1 MNKRVFLLAVI
12 LLGLA
17 LANPISAHTPYS
29 KPVKY
34 REFYENG
41 KLKVKGKLVDGQK
54 HGQWYY
60 YAPNQLLQK
69 RERYKKGKL
78 KQTFIYNEKGLL
90 ITIIMEDGRIIPQ
103 KACGCG

>member
-1 MNKRVFLLAVI
+1 MGFTLV
-12 LLGLA
+12 
-17 LANPISAHTPYS
+17 NPVYAYTPHS

-41 KLKVKGKLVDGQK
+41 KLKVKGKMMDGAR
-54 HGQWYY
+54 HGNWYY
-60 YAPNQLLQK
+60 YTQNQMLQK
-69 RERYKKGKL
+69 RERYKNGKL

-90 ITIIMEDGRIIPQ
+90 ITIILEDGKVIHQ